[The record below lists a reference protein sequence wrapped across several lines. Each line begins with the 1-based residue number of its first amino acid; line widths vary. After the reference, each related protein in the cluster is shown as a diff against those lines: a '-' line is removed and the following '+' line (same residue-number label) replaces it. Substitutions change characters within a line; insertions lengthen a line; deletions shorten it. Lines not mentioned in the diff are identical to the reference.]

1 MNIGHIMMLIGELL
15 IGAGI
20 GVAVTGVSIYF
31 YLKGLK

>member
-20 GVAVTGVSIYF
+20 GVAVIGVSIYF